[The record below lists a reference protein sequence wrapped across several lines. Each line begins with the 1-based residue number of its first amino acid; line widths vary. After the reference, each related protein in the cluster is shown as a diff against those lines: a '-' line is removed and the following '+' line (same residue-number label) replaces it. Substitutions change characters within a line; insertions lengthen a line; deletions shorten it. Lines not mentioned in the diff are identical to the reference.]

1 VEHIF
6 GIIVGSQAAAAEQST
21 ATAAGSN
28 GKEPMEPE
36 PVGSDALV
44 LFRDKLL
51 FPGPSKRP
59 KKRALPFSVQTQPPA
74 AAAAAAAEKEMPP
87 PLRRIPSPA
96 SDRTFECPTCAKKFP
111 THQALGGHMA
121 NHNRAQ
127 RSAAAQNMDGL
138 AAAHAVHNIMV
149 QHQLRQDALLR
160 KDVLPPVARAPKTHS
175 CSRCDLT
182 FPTGQALGGHMRKHW
197 LEEKMRAVPATALA
211 VPFLDAVAPDAATGA
226 PANALVVAPA
236 NALALALAVP
246 AAAPAAL
253 ASALMVP
260 IAAAVAPNGKP
271 RDFELDLNEM
281 PTE

>member
-1 VEHIF
+1 
-6 GIIVGSQAAAAEQST
+6 
-21 ATAAGSN
+21 
-28 GKEPMEPE
+28 MEPE

-211 VPFLDAVAPDAATGA
+211 VPFLDAVAPAA
-226 PANALVVAPA
+226 APA

-260 IAAAVAPNGKP
+260 IAAAVAPNGGP

-281 PTE
+281 PME